1 MSGTALHKSALKT
14 LCNAPLS
21 FFTGTDVGILINLFS
36 QDMNLIDDELPNA
49 FVNAMACLAI
59 GVGGAA
65 VAATSSPYV
74 LISYPFVILGMYFL
88 QRYYL
93 RTSRQI
99 RLLGLEAKSP
109 LYTNFI
115 DTIQGIVTFRAFGWT
130 AQAIEKNNGF
140 LNASQR
146 PAYLQLMIQLWLIT
160 LLDLMIGCVACIIV
174 ILATQ
179 LKNSPGFVGA
189 GMVSIILC
197 GRYLGSY
204 ILEYTQLE
212 NSLGAVSRLK
222 SFDDKTISEHLP
234 GEDVTPPPSWPEKG
248 RVVLR
253 NVSASYMDDHEEI
266 SITEVEAEKKNVTQV
281 TVESTE
287 KESER
292 HLALR
297 GLNLTIEPGQKIA
310 ICGRTGR

>member
-1 MSGTALHKSALKT
+1 
-14 LCNAPLS
+14 
-21 FFTGTDVGILINLFS
+21 
-36 QDMNLIDDELPNA
+36 MNLIDDELPNS
-49 FVNAMACLAI
+49 FGNAMACLAI

-115 DTIQGIVTFRAFGWT
+115 DTIQGVVTFRAFGWT
-130 AQAIEKNNGF
+130 EQAIKKNNGF

-146 PAYLQLMIQLWLIT
+146 LAYLQLTVQTWLIT
-160 LLDLMIGCVACIIV
+160 LLDLMIGCVACLIV

-179 LKNSPGFVGA
+179 LRNSSGFVGA
-189 GMVSIILC
+189 GMVSVILC
-197 GRYLGSY
+197 GRYLGMY
-204 ILEYTQLE
+204 ILEYTRLE

-222 SFDDKTISEHLP
+222 SFDDNTASEHLP
-234 GEDVTPPPSWPEKG
+234 GEDVTPALSWPEKG

-253 NVSASYMDDHEEI
+253 NVSASYTDGLGEASVHK
-266 SITEVEAEKKNVTQV
+266 VETGKKDVTQII
-281 TVESTE
+281 VESTQ

-297 GLNLTIEPGQKIA
+297 GLNLTIEPRQKVA